1 MYTITIPSKEK
12 RNVPH
17 TKKKKLV
24 WAALL
29 QYYTAAST
37 EATRLYVYSVVQ

>member
-29 QYYTAAST
+29 LYTAAST